1 MESELGKQSNDQ
13 DDQQICY
20 DEIEAIKRD
29 IFFNWFDRLVDYV
42 DWNTKI
48 LKSNTKRNIKLSED
62 ILNHRKTAKQ

>member
-48 LKSNTKRNIKLSED
+48 LKSNTKRNINSED